1 MNFSTDLICRDG
13 VYHITACTV
22 RRHVHIVRRIK
33 KKLYISISI
42 AVQSRDLGKLIPK
55 MERIKNGINR
65 RNQFKSHTKVCS
77 IILNLSISPK
87 VYIIQLKYLP
97 VFEDTE

>member
-1 MNFSTDLICRDG
+1 M
-13 VYHITACTV
+13 VYTHITACTV

-55 MERIKNGINR
+55 MERIYGIDR